1 VTGAVPGADRAS
13 RRAPRSGPTGSI
25 ALRSAAFNLAFYLTL
40 VLYLLVALAALPFP
54 RHAMLGVAKSWGRTN
69 LRLLRAICG
78 IEVEWRGLD
87 KIPHGPLIVA
97 SKHQSVWETFAL
109 LPLFA
114 DPTFIVKR
122 ELMWLPVFGWYMWK
136 ADMIPVDRGARSQAL
151 ADMTVRARIELDR
164 DRQIIIFPEGTRR
177 APGAEPAYKFGVAH
191 LYGETGAACLPVALN
206 SGLVW
211 PRRSFRRHPGI
222 VRVEILDPIPPGLDK
237 KEFLDRLQRELEAA
251 TARLIAEGSRVPEG
265 KPD

>member
-1 VTGAVPGADRAS
+1 VTGAAPGADRAS
-13 RRAPRSGPTGSI
+13 RRAPRSGPAGSI

-87 KIPHGPLIVA
+87 KIPRGPLIVA
-97 SKHQSVWETFAL
+97 AKHQSVWETFAL

-122 ELMWLPVFGWYMWK
+122 ELMWIPVFGWCMWR
-136 ADMIPVDRGARSQAL
+136 ADMISVDRGAGSQAL
-151 ADMTVRARIELDR
+151 FAMTERAKFEIGRG
-164 DRQIIIFPEGTRR
+164 RQIIIFPEGTRR
-177 APGAEPAYKFGVAH
+177 AAGAPPAYKFGVAK
-191 LYGETGAACLPVALN
+191 LYAATGAPCLPVALN

-211 PRRSFRRHPGI
+211 PRRSFLRHPGV
-222 VRVEILDPIPPGLDK
+222 VRVEILDPIPPGLAPDA
-237 KEFLDRLQRELEAA
+237 FLARLQHEIETA
-251 TARLIAEGSRVPEG
+251 TARLIAEGEQTS
-265 KPD
+265 